1 MIRSTARDWWIAA
14 MTLIVALTFMSTSS
28 NGQVNTFLQKPF
40 VPTGPT
46 SFDTV
51 GRKASEKLIA
61 EATDALEVEIDP
73 TAYIVGPGDRFTIR
87 FSSAI
92 TEDIE
97 TVVSP
102 EGYLLVPKGGNL
114 KVKGITL
121 DSARSLVQE
130 RLSRVFKGPIG
141 IALSKLRRFK
151 VYVLGAVRIPSVVTA
166 TGADRVFDVLHKA
179 GGIIDTGSVR
189 GIIVLREGQTD
200 PIRVDLQRY
209 LSFGDKTSNPTVLG
223 GDRIIV
229 PLRNDRNTIG
239 ISGEVQQQ
247 SEFDFVEG
255 DSLSTLIRLAGGFLP
270 SAFMDSVSVVRV
282 DERGTTL
289 NTITI
294 NTKTWAKDIYTGR
307 QLEGDIPLQVG
318 DRVYVRAI
326 PKWKQRA
333 EIVIEGEVKYPGR
346 YAITPLQ
353 TRVTDIIAQAGGF
366 TEKAALEDAIMIRTS
381 EVKIVDREYDRL
393 SKLPPS
399 EMSENELQYFKT
411 KSREVKGVLSVNF
424 VDLFE
429 KGILDNNP
437 VLHDKDSV
445 FIPAKNLYINI
456 TGSVRNPGRIVYKSG
471 LNYMD
476 YISLAGGYGFRADK
490 NATLVIKTKG
500 DQFPASSDNY
510 SLEPGDNILVLDEP
524 ETRFIDV
531 FTQVLTISAQIV
543 TVFGVIYTV
552 VRLR

>member
-1 MIRSTARDWWIAA
+1 MVS
-14 MTLIVALTFMSTSS
+14 IVALSFLPVSAY
-28 NGQVNTFLQKPF
+28 GQVNTFLQKPF
-40 VPTGPT
+40 VPAGPT
-46 SFDTV
+46 SFDTI
-51 GRKASEKLIA
+51 GRKASEKLVA
-61 EATDALEVEIDP
+61 EASDALDVEIDAK
-73 TAYIVGPGDRFTIR
+73 TYVVGPGDRFTLR
-87 FSSAI
+87 FASAI
-92 TEDIE
+92 TDDVE

-102 EGYLLVPKGGNL
+102 EGFLLIPKGGNIN
-114 KVKGITL
+114 VKGLTL
-121 DSARSLVQE
+121 DSVRVLVEE
-130 RLSRVFKGPIG
+130 RLRSVFKGQVG
-141 IALSKLRRFK
+141 FALSKLRRFK

-166 TGADRVFDVLHKA
+166 TAADRVFDVLHKA

-189 GIIVLREGQTD
+189 GIVLIREGQSE

-209 LSFGDKTSNPTVLG
+209 LSFGDRTANPTVLG

-239 ISGEVQQQ
+239 ISGEVHQQ
-247 SEFDFVEG
+247 SEFDYVEG

-270 SAFMDSVSVVRV
+270 SAFMDSVTVVRV

-289 NTITI
+289 STITI
-294 NTKTWAKDIYTGR
+294 DTKSWVKDIYTGR
-307 QLEGDIPLQVG
+307 SLEGDIPLQVG

-333 EIVIEGEVKYPGR
+333 EVTILGEVKYPGK

-353 TRVTDIIAQAGGF
+353 TRVTDIVAQAGGF
-366 TEKAALEDAIMIRTS
+366 TEKASLEDAIMIRTR
-381 EVKIVDREYDRL
+381 EVKTVDREYDRL

-429 KGILDNNP
+429 KGKLDNNP

-445 FIPAKNLYINI
+445 FIPSKNLYINI
-456 TGSVRNPGRIVYKSG
+456 TGSVRNPGRIVFKNG
-471 LNYMD
+471 LTYMD

-500 DQFPASSDNY
+500 DQFPASSENY

-524 ETRFIDV
+524 ETKFIDV